1 MNGSRAFVERLSD
14 PCRQFLNGSSHSV
27 HDLQAA
33 PREFEKAV
41 LPLFR
46 SSHRRMTPDEIVTH
60 LSSRGLPYSTH
71 TVRTYLSR
79 LVSKGILTSSRKKPF
94 GYCLAEARSADSSCA
109 TEQDIVATL
118 CDVGFRMTRRALQ
131 AALYQ
136 RGLDWDEAQLSRDLL
151 RLLDAG
157 RITFQPSILPPG
169 YGLAE
174 WGTAPRTLGDE
185 PDEPVHRSP
194 RTRRLRTPVGA

>member
-1 MNGSRAFVERLSD
+1 MNGSHVLVEHNSID
-14 PCRQFLNGSSHSV
+14 SCRQFPSGSSYPV
-27 HDLQAA
+27 QDLQAA
-33 PREFEKAV
+33 PREFEQAV
-41 LPLFR
+41 IPLFR
-46 SSHRRMTPDEIVTH
+46 SAHRRMTPDEIVSH
-60 LSSRGLPYSTH
+60 LNSRGLPYSTH

-94 GYCLAEARSADSSCA
+94 GYRLAEVRSIDSGCV
-109 TEQDIVATL
+109 TEQDIVDTL

-136 RGLDWDEAQLSRDLL
+136 RGLDWNETQLSRDLL

-174 WGTAPRTLGDE
+174 WGTEPRTLGDE
-185 PDEPVHRSP
+185 SPLRVRRS
-194 RTRRLRTPVGA
+194 